1 MKRKIKVVNKLNSIM
16 LTVSTTFFMLISL
29 LSVTSCQDQIKEDLF
44 KNYEK
49 ENKKDQEVETTRSV
63 GDYDLY
69 EKKVDI
75 EDFKDVIV
83 EDQETYQKHQS
94 SLQYLLSINEFP
106 SFKNKTL
113 EEKIQLSNRLKY
125 VSNYYEDYKNSD
137 WLNTGIAMISYT
149 DPVWYHKY
157 NQQEMKVVPF
167 VEVFFKKLSNDEYK
181 QDWLLLTPK
190 QAHDLF
196 SYDDRHEMF
205 DKRSRKF
212 ENKYLRL
219 EINLKSYCEITG
231 VDSTFIK
238 NCRVLTRSYFDIHPE
253 QEYDKD
259 VYYHYY
265 YQFPFKDNYKDYQ
278 NSSLK
283 CKNINN
289 LKHLIQPGAILFVY
303 DGFVFNSNSDTINVF
318 SYGHSII
325 VTDLWYDLPDQQDS
339 RLITSKLDDPF
350 GYQSLDKYKKCESL
364 NFLDIPELRKDA
376 FDDNIKLKDY
386 LKRFVF
392 IEAVNKLNDNQN
404 CLINKEQSEKH
415 GVMYTSG
422 NDLNFRNKFE
432 EYTIFSVSNL
442 NNGYK
447 YNHKNLIKN
456 VIKNSKNLIGNAY
469 IVPLDNSDE
478 SLDHYCSGIVL
489 SSFLNTNNN
498 PSLRLLLKNHS
509 SKISFVTNWY
519 MPRTLT
525 SSPFVYTR
533 TWYKK

>member
-16 LTVSTTFFMLISL
+16 LTVVSTIFVLFLL
-29 LSVTSCQDQIKEDLF
+29 LSVTSCQDQIQEDLLEH
-44 KNYEK
+44 YEK
-49 ENKKDQEVETTRSV
+49 ENKKDQEDVTTRSI

-113 EEKIQLSNRLKY
+113 KEKIQLSERLKD
-125 VSNYYEDYKNSD
+125 VSNYFEDYKNSD

-149 DPVWYHKY
+149 NLVWYHKY
-157 NQQEMKVVPF
+157 NKQETKVVPF
-167 VEVFFKKLSNDEYK
+167 VEVFFKKLSNNEDE

-205 DKRSRKF
+205 DKSSRKF
-212 ENKYLRL
+212 RNKYLRL

-238 NCRVLTRSYFDIHPE
+238 NCRVLTRSYYDMNQD
-253 QEYDKD
+253 QEYDQD

-289 LKHLIQPGAILFVY
+289 LKHLIQPGTILFVY
-303 DGFVFNSNSDTINVF
+303 DGDFENISKDSIDLSLF
-318 SYGHSII
+318 GHSII
-325 VTDLWYDLPDQQDS
+325 VTDLWYDLPNGLDS
-339 RLITSKLDDPF
+339 RDIASVLNYEY
-350 GYQSLDKYKKCESL
+350 GYKSLDEYKKCESL

-392 IEAVNKLNDNQN
+392 IEAVRSKSKNENV
-404 CLINKEQSEKH
+404 LINKKGKDEK
-415 GVMYTSG
+415 GVIYTSG
-422 NDLNFRNKFE
+422 NDLNFIKKFE
-432 EYTIFSVSNL
+432 KYKIFGVSNL

-447 YNHKNLIKN
+447 YNHKGLIKN
-456 VIKNSKNLIGNAY
+456 VIKNSKDLIGNKY
-469 IVPLDNSDE
+469 KFPRSNSDE

-509 SKISFVTNWY
+509 SKVVIYTWY

-533 TWYKK
+533 TWYRNK

>member
-16 LTVSTTFFMLISL
+16 LTVATRIFILFSL
-29 LSVTSCQDQIKEDLF
+29 FSVTSCQDQIQEDLLEH
-44 KNYEK
+44 YEK
-49 ENKKDQEVETTRSV
+49 ENKKDQEDATTRSV

-94 SLQYLLSINEFP
+94 SLQYLLSITEFP

-113 EEKIQLSNRLKY
+113 EEKIQLSERLKD
-125 VSNYYEDYKNSD
+125 VSNYFEDYKNSD

-157 NQQEMKVVPF
+157 NKQETKVVPF
-167 VEVFFKKLSNDEYK
+167 VEVFFKKLSNNEDEH
-181 QDWLLLTPK
+181 DWLLLTPK

-212 ENKYLRL
+212 RNKYLRL

-238 NCRVLTRSYFDIHPE
+238 NCRVLTRSYFDMHPE

-283 CKNINN
+283 CENINN
-289 LKHLIQPGAILFVY
+289 LKNLIQPGAILFVY
-303 DGFVFNSNSDTINVF
+303 GGDFENISKDSIDVSSF
-318 SYGHSII
+318 GHSMI

-339 RLITSKLDDPF
+339 RLITSKLNDPF
-350 GYQSLDKYKKCESL
+350 GYQSIDKYKKCRSL

-392 IEAVNKLNDNQN
+392 IENTPFQFNQN
-404 CLINKEQSEKH
+404 LKNIDIF
-415 GVMYTSG
+415 GIRYTTG
-422 NDLNFRNKFE
+422 NDKTFQNKFTK
-432 EYTIFSVSNL
+432 YTIFGVSNI

-447 YNHKNLIKN
+447 YNHKDLIKN
-456 VIKNSKNLIGNAY
+456 SIENSKKMIGGLY
-469 IVPLDNSDE
+469 LTPLNTNIE
-478 SLDHYCSGIVL
+478 TTKFYCSGMIIY
-489 SSFLNTNNN
+489 SYYNHKKN
-498 PSLRLLLKNHS
+498 PSLNLLLEKNIS
-509 SKISFVTNWY
+509 IYQFKKIKTYWY

-525 SSPFVYTR
+525 NSPFVYTR
-533 TWYKK
+533 TWYRKK

>member
-1 MKRKIKVVNKLNSIM
+1 MKRKIKVVNKLYSIV
-16 LTVSTTFFMLISL
+16 LTVVSTIFVLSSL
-29 LSVTSCQDQIKEDLF
+29 LSVTSCKDQIQEDLLEH
-44 KNYEK
+44 YEK
-49 ENKKDQEVETTRSV
+49 ENKKDQEDVTTRSI

-113 EEKIQLSNRLKY
+113 EEKIRLSDRLKD
-125 VSNYYEDYKNSD
+125 VSNYFEDYKNSD

-157 NQQEMKVVPF
+157 NVQETKVVPF

-181 QDWLLLTPK
+181 KDWLLLTPK

-238 NCRVLTRSYFDIHPE
+238 NCRVLTRSYFDMYQE

-283 CKNINN
+283 CENINN

-376 FDDNIKLKDY
+376 FNDDIKLKDY

-392 IEAVNKLNDNQN
+392 IEAVRSKSENENV
-404 CLINKEQSEKH
+404 LINKKGKKEK
-415 GVMYTSG
+415 GVIYTSG

-432 EYTIFSVSNL
+432 EYKIFSVSNL

-447 YNHKNLIKN
+447 YNHKDLIKN
-456 VIKNSKNLIGNAY
+456 SIENAKSLIGTDYDIPNN
-469 IVPLDNSDE
+469 NSDE
-478 SLDHYCSGIVL
+478 SLKHYCSGIIL
-489 SSFLNTNNN
+489 YSYINENTN

-509 SKISFVTNWY
+509 SKIVTQNWY